1 MKLGFIFGKNWKLS
15 LAELLAYFE
24 KKEIKWNF
32 IDLTKKALIVEIEV
46 STNKII
52 NELGGI
58 LKIVKINE
66 EFDFKNLKTIDFKE
80 AIDFPISV
88 YGSYK
93 LLHDIRK
100 IFHVIPKDGV
110 LSVRDKIRKKW
121 LYETAL
127 IVNDKNKCYYGE
139 VIAYYNPYAQKRR
152 DESRPFKD
160 YLTIAPSRAMILINL
175 SQAKKNLL
183 DPFCGMGTIAQEAI
197 VLGIKNI
204 YISDVNKEVVKKAKK
219 NLKWAQQEY
228 EKISVHA
235 KVMDARNLDYKGIEA
250 IATEPD
256 LGPALK
262 EKPNK
267 RDAEKISKYVEKLYK
282 QFFNSAYK
290 ILKKDA
296 RIAIIFPVFNTKG
309 GKVFINK
316 FFPGF
321 EVIYPFDSIPKTYK
335 ESLKLTNPFIIDEQ
349 REKGKL
355 RNVIREFCI
364 YKVKKKSKGEL
375 KK

>member
-1 MKLGFIFGKNWKLS
+1 MKIAFIFGKNWKLS
-15 LAELLAYFE
+15 LAELLAYLE
-24 KKEIKWNF
+24 KKQIEWKL
-32 IDLTKKALIVEIEV
+32 IDLTKKAIIMETEAKPR
-46 STNKII
+46 KII

-58 LKIVKINE
+58 LKIIKIE
-66 EFDFKNLKTIDFKE
+66 KEFKFKDLKKQDFAE
-80 AIDFPISV
+80 AINYPISV

-93 LLHDIRK
+93 LLHNVRK
-100 IFHVIPKDGV
+100 VFKVIPKDGV
-110 LSVRDKIRKKW
+110 LSVRDKIRKKI

-127 IVNDKNKCYYGE
+127 IVNEKEKCYYGE
-139 VIAYYNPYAQKRR
+139 VVAYYSPYSQKKR
-152 DESRPFKD
+152 DESRPHKE
-160 YLTIAPSRAMILINL
+160 YLTIAPSRAMILVNL

-204 YISDVNKEVVKKAKK
+204 YISDISKETIKKAKR
-219 NLKWAQQEY
+219 NLKWTQKEY
-228 EKISVHA
+228 GKISIHA
-235 KVMDARNLDYKGIEA
+235 KTMDARNMDYEGIEA

-267 RDAEKISKYVEKLYK
+267 GDAEKIAKYVEKLYK

-290 ILKKDA
+290 VLKKEGK
-296 RIAIIFPVFNTKG
+296 IAIIFPMFNSKG
-309 GKVFINK
+309 GKVFLNK

-321 EVIYPFDSIPKTYK
+321 ELVYPFDSIPKEYK
-335 ESLKLTNPFIIDEQ
+335 KSLKLTNPFIIDEQ

-355 RNVIREFCI
+355 RNVIREFCV
-364 YKVKKKSKGEL
+364 YKIKKNKKKRG
-375 KK
+375 